1 MLWGC
6 EHTCAH
12 TDIHTHLKRLQVC
25 PSGPVSQFCRGR
37 FTAQHQVVR
46 TGSGGRSGR
55 GSQAASLHKSAR
67 WLASAHCLPPSP
79 DHPPNPSP
87 PAQPPRAPPAST
99 PRLPALRQCSAWKVG
114 GRSLLL
120 SREEAG
126 ACQARRG
133 CTHRLLTAA
142 ALIYEAVWEPGQVCK
157 SWTIRRRAPGL
168 SPVCLSGSRPDCAPP
183 EHRWPPRRPLRRVP
197 GAGPEPTLQM
207 RTLMAGEVAAGP
219 RPLGTDH

>member
-1 MLWGC
+1 MCTHRHTHTPEETSGVPLGFRLPVPQRETHGSAPGGKDRLWGPRGWRGARR
-6 EHTCAH
+6 HRSINLQGGWPLPTASRH
-12 TDIHTHLKRLQVC
+12 PPTILPTH
-25 PSGPVSQFCRGR
+25 
-37 FTAQHQVVR
+37 H
-46 TGSGGRSGR
+46 
-55 GSQAASLHKSAR
+55 
-67 WLASAHCLPPSP
+67 LPPSP
-79 DHPPNPSP
+79 TSGPPE
-87 PAQPPRAPPAST
+87 ST
-99 PRLPALRQCSAWKVG
+99 PRLPAPRLCSAWKVG
-114 GRSLLL
+114 GPSLLP

-133 CTHRLLTAA
+133 CTHRLLTVA

-183 EHRWPPRRPLRRVP
+183 EHRWPPWRPPRRVP

-219 RPLGTDH
+219 HPLGTDH